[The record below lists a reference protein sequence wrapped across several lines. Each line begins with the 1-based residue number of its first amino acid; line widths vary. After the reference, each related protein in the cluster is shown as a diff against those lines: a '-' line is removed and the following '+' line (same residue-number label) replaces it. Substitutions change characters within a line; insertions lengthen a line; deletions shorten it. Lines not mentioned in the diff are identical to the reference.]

1 MKRNSKKIDCTF
13 LIFCIILISI
23 CLILFWFISKKEC
36 FENNNKNKIAIYS
49 CNFGNY
55 RNELKDN
62 IDNIE
67 IDNNIDYYFFTDN
80 KNLTSNKWNIIY
92 PLKIPG
98 DEIMD
103 TNRWTSKYIKLKKHD
118 NLKKYDIIVWCDN
131 KVLNK
136 SKGFLNYSNI
146 IDTLS
151 NKDLVFLKHPTRK
164 TIQEELIKTIQI
176 KKENDISGKQFLN
189 EIKNKIYNFPLVDT
203 AVVIIRNN
211 KKNSILFEEF
221 YNTLKQKK
229 LKRDQN
235 VISYVID
242 QLSYSLK
249 NIKLI
254 SYDRII

>member
-1 MKRNSKKIDCTF
+1 MWLYFLF
-13 LIFCIILISI
+13 LILLLI
-23 CLILFWFISKKEC
+23 FFYFNKKKEG
-36 FENNNKNKIAIYS
+36 FENNKKNKIAIYS

-80 KNLTSNKWNIIY
+80 KNITSNKWNIIY

-103 TNRWTSKYIKLKKHD
+103 TDRWTSKYIKFKKHTV
-118 NLKKYDIIVWCDN
+118 LKKYDIIVWCDN
-131 KVLNK
+131 KILNK

-146 IDTLS
+146 IDTLL
-151 NKDLVFLKHPTRK
+151 NKDLVFLKHPNRK
-164 TIQEELIKTIQI
+164 SIQDELIKTIQI
-176 KKENDISGKQFLN
+176 KKENDISGKKFLN

-211 KKNSILFEEF
+211 KNNSILFEDF

-242 QLSYSLK
+242 KLSYPLQ

-254 SYDRII
+254 SYNKIYSII

>member
-1 MKRNSKKIDCTF
+1 
-13 LIFCIILISI
+13 
-23 CLILFWFISKKEC
+23 
-36 FENNNKNKIAIYS
+36 
-49 CNFGNY
+49 
-55 RNELKDN
+55 
-62 IDNIE
+62 
-67 IDNNIDYYFFTDN
+67 
-80 KNLTSNKWNIIY
+80 
-92 PLKIPG
+92 
-98 DEIMD
+98 MD
-103 TNRWTSKYIKLKKHD
+103 TNRWTSKYIKFKKHD
-118 NLKKYDIIVWCDN
+118 GLEKYDIIVWCDN

>member
-1 MKRNSKKIDCTF
+1 M
-13 LIFCIILISI
+13 
-23 CLILFWFISKKEC
+23 
-36 FENNNKNKIAIYS
+36 
-49 CNFGNY
+49 
-55 RNELKDN
+55 
-62 IDNIE
+62 
-67 IDNNIDYYFFTDN
+67 
-80 KNLTSNKWNIIY
+80 
-92 PLKIPG
+92 
-98 DEIMD
+98 
-103 TNRWTSKYIKLKKHD
+103 
-118 NLKKYDIIVWCDN
+118 KKYDIIVWCDN

-151 NKDLVFLKHPTRK
+151 NKDLVFIKHPTRK

-189 EIKNKIYNFPLVDT
+189 EIRNKIYNFPLVDT

-249 NIKLI
+249 NIKLL
-254 SYDRII
+254 YNAIIRY